1 MNWGKRNLAIGVLTL
16 AFGLAAYAAAQD
28 DAFLQR
34 YDLAI
39 ENLQVAVQS
48 VPADNA
54 QARDEL
60 DRAVNALLT
69 LSRDTTSA
77 TLVSAMERLFDRAR
91 TAVEN
96 QSATDLAV
104 QTAVLAGGFRRL
116 VYDSAL
122 QAAASGDPDTARA
135 RLRHI
140 GQGMEL
146 PQTSLDALAQADTVG
161 ALQLRMEEGVAQLIA
176 NRLDVA
182 DKLLTSDRDA
192 AYRTVARAYGDSLL
206 IQDSPRLAAD
216 FNQSFVSAAQAIV
229 DQDDTAFQQAARAL
243 GAQAGRLAEADRQA
257 LTTGTTEGA
266 TGAGA
271 APAELPS
278 VGTPAPAAT
287 TPPGSASGAAS
298 ATPPTPEGAAA
309 AASTTTASEGSA
321 QAAAPATG
329 DAVDLEALRA
339 QLEQEQDQQ
348 RHDAVLAEINA
359 AGLTGPAAGRLAD
372 ALVTDGQTSLRQAT
386 DALYADTSRATA
398 ALLAGDADGAR
409 ALLSDAGERYRRT
422 LSPVVAARD
431 PGLDADTRALLA
443 RSSTL
448 VGLRTQDV
456 QTVTGQVDAVSRSLE
471 ARPAPP
477 TQDFTR
483 TVDRWWA
490 GWPRLIVLLLFGV
503 LAFVPLYLLN
513 LAFGGGNRNWQLI
526 GVALLLL
533 LLPVVYEA
541 LAALGSLLANLT
553 ATPGLD
559 LLARYSMFDSP
570 IGQVAWALLI
580 VLAILFAISGLY
592 GICQQFGLLGRRG
605 GRAGAGQTATTS
617 ATRTQEQTDSMV
629 DWDEEF

>member
-122 QAAASGDPDTARA
+122 QAAANGDTDTARA

-161 ALQLRMEEGVAQLIA
+161 ALQLRIEEGVAQLIA

-257 LTTGTTEGA
+257 LITGTTEGA

-278 VGTPAPAAT
+278 VTPQTPAAT
-287 TPPGSASGAAS
+287 TPAANTSDAGSA
-298 ATPPTPEGAAA
+298 TPEGAAA
-309 AASTTTASEGSA
+309 AGSAATPSEGSA
-321 QAAAPATG
+321 QAAAPAAG
-329 DAVDLEALRA
+329 DTVDLEALRA

-372 ALVTDGQTSLRQAT
+372 TLVTDGQTSLRQAT

-398 ALLAGDADGAR
+398 ALLAGDAGVAR
-409 ALLSDAGERYRRT
+409 TLLSDAGERYRRT

-431 PGLDADTRALLA
+431 PGLDADTRELLA

-483 TVDRWWA
+483 TIDRWWA

-541 LAALGSLLANLT
+541 LAALGSLLAYLT

-592 GICQQFGLLGRRG
+592 GICQQFGLLRRRG
-605 GRAGAGQTATTS
+605 GSAGPGQTATAS